1 MDLLNDLNEAQRAA
15 VEYIDGPSLVI
26 AGAGSGKTRVLT
38 YKIAYLLSQGMKPWS
53 IMALTFTNKAARE
66 MKERIGKLVGN
77 DLAQHL
83 YMGTFHSIFSRILR
97 SEAEHIGFN
106 NNFTIY
112 DESDS
117 RSLIKAIVKEMGLD
131 DKKYKP
137 AAVHAKISMAKNN
150 LMSAAAYESDA
161 AIFEQNKRAQMPEVG
176 KIFVAYVQRCKQAN
190 AMDFDDLLTLTYQLF
205 REHEDIRH
213 KYAARFDYVLV
224 DEYQDTNHVQM
235 SIVMQLCQEKQR
247 VCAVG
252 DDSQSI
258 YSFRGA
264 NIDNILNYQRQFQG
278 TRLFKLE
285 QNYRSTQTIVEAAN
299 SLIKHNRN
307 QIPKDVFSENAK
319 GEKIQYKPAY
329 SDKEEAAIVAKDVK
343 RIRREDGCQYNDF
356 AILYR
361 TNAQSRSFEE
371 EFRKQGIPYRIYG
384 GLSFYQRKE
393 IKDIIAYFR
402 LVANPDDEEAIKR
415 IINYPARGIGAT
427 TVLKIADCAHQNQV
441 SFWEVI
447 GAPERYGLAVNKG
460 TMNKLETFRLLI
472 SSFIERA
479 QTTDVYELGDAI
491 IKESGISQDIM
502 SGKDA
507 DDLARQENLEE
518 FLSGMS
524 AFVEERREEG
534 RFDEL
539 FLQDYLQDVALLT
552 DADSD
557 GDKDEPRVSLMTV
570 HAAKGLEFPTVFVVG
585 LEENIFPSPLSAAS
599 LRELEEER
607 RLLYV
612 AITRAEKHC
621 ILTNAKNRWRYGKME
636 FDNPSRF
643 IDEIDSKLI
652 DCLDEAGGSL
662 FGSMSES
669 RLGSRSGSMF
679 GSRADSMSDQPEW
692 ARAQRPRRP
701 WEDAEQPRYSSR
713 YQNSKPVAS
722 QFVADPKPSLFD
734 DEPDTSR
741 TSGRSSVSG
750 RSSLSEGN
758 FKSVRALN
766 AAKRYMETHSSHP
779 ASRGTESSAASV
791 TASSVA
797 ASAGS
802 SSCGLQEGMKIEHQR
817 FGRGTVLKIEG
828 TGENTKATVEFVHSG
843 TKQLLLKYAKF
854 TVVD

>member
-1 MDLLNDLNEAQRAA
+1 MDLLNDLNDAQRAA

-66 MKERIGKLVGN
+66 MKERIGKLVGD

-97 SEAEHIGFN
+97 AEAEHIGFN

-117 RSLIKAIVKEMGLD
+117 RSLLKAIIKEMGLD
-131 DKKYKP
+131 DKTYKP
-137 AAVHAKISMAKNN
+137 AAVHARISMAKNN
-150 LMSAAAYESDA
+150 LVTAEAYDSDP
-161 AIFEQNKRAQMPEVG
+161 AILEQNKRAKMPAIG
-176 KIFVAYVQRCKQAN
+176 KIYVAYVQRCRQAN
-190 AMDFDDLLTLTYQLF
+190 AMDFDDLLMLTFQLF
-205 REHEDIRH
+205 RDHEEIRQ
-213 KYAARFDYVLV
+213 KYAGRFDYILV

-235 SIVMQLCQEKQR
+235 SIVMQLCKEKLR

-264 NIDNILNYQRQFQG
+264 NIDNILNYQKQLPG
-278 TRLFKLE
+278 TQLFKLE

-299 SLIKHNRN
+299 SLIHHNRN
-307 QIPKDVFSENAK
+307 QIQKEVFSKNDK

-329 SDKEEAAIVAKDVK
+329 SDKEEALIVAKNIQRIK
-343 RIRREDGCQYNDF
+343 RQDDCGYDQF

-402 LVANPDDEEAIKR
+402 LVANPDDEEAFKR

-427 TVLKIADCAHQNQV
+427 TVMKIADCAHQNQV

-447 GAPERYGLAVNKG
+447 GNIEHYGLNVNKG
-460 TMNKLETFRLLI
+460 AQTKLEKFRLLI
-472 SSFIERA
+472 SSFIDRSH
-479 QTTDVYELGDAI
+479 TLDVYELGDAI
-491 IKESGISQDIM
+491 IRESRISEDIM
-502 SGKDA
+502 SGKNA

-518 FLSGMS
+518 FLSGMQT
-524 AFVEERREEG
+524 FVAGRQEEG
-534 RFDEL
+534 RMDEAYL
-539 FLQDYLQDVALLT
+539 TDYLQDVALLT
-552 DADSD
+552 DADSE
-557 GDKDEPRVSLMTV
+557 GEKDEPRVSLMTI
-570 HAAKGLEFPTVFVVG
+570 HAAKGLEFATVFVVG
-585 LEENIFPSPLSAAS
+585 LEENIFPSPLAAVS
-599 LRELEEER
+599 VRELEEER

-621 ILTNAKNRWRYGKME
+621 ILTNAKNRFRYGKME

-643 IDEIDSKLI
+643 IDEIDASLI
-652 DCLDEAGGSL
+652 EGGEETPESS
-662 FGSMSES
+662 FGGGRSSYGGYGSEGGYGG
-669 RLGSRSGSMF
+669 RMPWDRDRSGY
-679 GSRADSMSDQPEW
+679 
-692 ARAQRPRRP
+692 RR
-701 WEDAEQPRYSSR
+701 D

-722 QFVADPKPSLFD
+722 QFMADPKP
-734 DEPDTSR
+734 
-741 TSGRSSVSG
+741 G
-750 RSSLSEGN
+750 
-758 FKSVRALN
+758 FKSVRAVN
-766 AAKRYMETHSSHP
+766 AVHRIMGDTASSSSVALAGSS
-779 ASRGTESSAASV
+779 ASKASSAA
-791 TASSVA
+791 
-797 ASAGS
+797 GS
-802 SSCGLQEGMKIEHQR
+802 LSEGCRIEHQR
-817 FGRGTVLKIEG
+817 FGIGTVLKIEG
-828 TGENTKATVEFVHSG
+828 SGENTKATVEFQNAG
-843 TKQLLLKYAKF
+843 TKQLLLKFAKF
-854 TVVD
+854 TILS

>member
-1 MDLLNDLNEAQRAA
+1 MDLLKDLNEAQRAA

-97 SEAEHIGFN
+97 AEAEHIGFN

-343 RIRREDGCQYNDF
+343 RIRREDGCQYSDF

-643 IDEIDSKLI
+643 IDEIDGKLI
-652 DCLDEAGGSL
+652 DSLDEAGGSL
-662 FGSMSES
+662 FG
-669 RLGSRSGSMF
+669 
-679 GSRADSMSDQPEW
+679 SMSDQPEW

-734 DEPDTSR
+734 DEPETSR

-791 TASSVA
+791 SSSTAS
-797 ASAGS
+797 SAGS